1 MSLLPID
8 EALRIIAESTPLMPL
23 ESAAPHEALGRP
35 LAERIVS
42 TADLPPFDNS
52 AVDGYALHLDDIERG
67 EAADAS
73 AQALVLRVA
82 AEVAAGGEESEP
94 LAPGETVRVMTGGRV
109 PRGASAVVMREDVIE
124 PEGRGAGGSDDV
136 TKLENRKVE
145 RAITERRTTGGS
157 GRAGETAHHAFAT
170 IRRAPSPGANIRRR
184 GDEIRAGDVAC
195 DAGQIVNP
203 GALGLLVSLG
213 IDRVAVR
220 RRPRVA
226 VLATGNELL
235 PAGARAAPGHIYDS
249 STPIL
254 SALVASAGALPMPL
268 PIARDDRDELARAFA
283 RGLEHDVLIST
294 GGVSVGDYDFTKEI
308 LASLGVE
315 IRFWKVA
322 MKPGKPLV
330 YGVRGETRVFA
341 LPGNPGSSLA
351 TFERF
356 VRPAL
361 RKMVGDAH
369 WEPRD
374 VDALADAPCKNGGD
388 RTLFLRARAFARA
401 GALYARPFEAQ
412 GSGTIRSLADCNAFI
427 VLPPHTQKIGAGER
441 VRVQLLPEVF
451 GDLYAG

>member
-23 ESAAPHEALGRP
+23 ESATPADALGRP
-35 LAERIVS
+35 LAERVVAP
-42 TADLPPFDNS
+42 TDLPPFDNS
-52 AVDGYALHLDDIERG
+52 AVDGYAMHLDDIALAGR
-67 EAADAS
+67 AAAPDGS

-82 AEVAAGGEESEP
+82 AEVAAGGEESAP

-124 PEGRGAGGSDDV
+124 PEQRRTGGSEHVVESEPRGVGGAGG
-136 TKLENRKVE
+136 
-145 RAITERRTTGGS
+145 
-157 GRAGETAHHAFAT
+157 AGESRAAFAT
-170 IRRAPSPGANIRRR
+170 IRRAPSAGANIRRR
-184 GDEIRAGDVAC
+184 GDEIHAGDVAC
-195 DAGQIVNP
+195 DAGQLVNP
-203 GALGLLVSLG
+203 GVLGLLVSLG

-226 VLATGNELL
+226 ILATGNELL
-235 PAGARAAPGHIYDS
+235 PAGAGPAPGHIYDS

-254 SALVASAGALPMPL
+254 SALVASAGAVPVPL
-268 PIARDDRDELARAFA
+268 PIARDDRGELARAFA
-283 RGLEHDVLIST
+283 RGLEHDALIST

-361 RKMVGDAH
+361 LKMVGDAR
-369 WEPRD
+369 WEPRE
-374 VDALADAPCKNGGD
+374 VEALADAPCANKGD
-388 RTLFLRARAFARA
+388 RTLFLRARAFARD

-412 GSGTIRSLADCNAFI
+412 GSGTIRSLSECNAFI
-427 VLPPHTQKIGAGER
+427 VLPPRTPRIDAGER
-441 VRVQLLPEVF
+441 VRAQLLPEVF
-451 GDLYAG
+451 GELYAG